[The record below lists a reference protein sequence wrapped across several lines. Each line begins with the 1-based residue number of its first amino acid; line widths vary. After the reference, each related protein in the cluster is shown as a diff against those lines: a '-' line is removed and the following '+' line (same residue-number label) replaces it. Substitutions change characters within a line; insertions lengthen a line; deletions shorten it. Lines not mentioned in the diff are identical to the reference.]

1 MALIKLEDVTIVR
14 GGKEVVSHFSDSIA
28 PGKIT
33 AIIGPNGSGKTS
45 LLSALAGDLP
55 IASGSIS
62 FDGKKLSEM
71 STEEQAQIRSVV
83 QQNRNYWLSY
93 TVREVIEMGQDA
105 LSLQHVNR
113 IMSALEINGI
123 ADQKVTTLSGGE
135 AQRIEI
141 ARALIRDTDIYLL
154 DEPLSAQD
162 SGSKQRIISLL
173 KEFRDN
179 GKTIVII
186 AHIDKSALTW
196 CDQVIETLAQQRPTF
211 CKTWVKW

>member
-1 MALIKLEDVTIVR
+1 MALININDVCIVR
-14 GGKEVVSHFSDSIA
+14 EGKEVVSHFSAQIA

-55 IASGSIS
+55 IVSGAIT
-62 FDGKKLSEM
+62 FDGKNINDI
-71 STEEQAQIRSVV
+71 STQEQAKIRSVV

-93 TVREVIEMGQDA
+93 TVREVIEMGQVEEA
-105 LSLQHVNR
+105 LGHVDR
-113 IMSALEINGI
+113 IMSALEISAFAN
-123 ADQKVTTLSGGE
+123 QKVTTLSGGE

-141 ARALIRDTDIYLL
+141 ARALIRDTEIYLL

-173 KEFRDN
+173 TNLRDQ

-186 AHIDKSALTW
+186 AHIDKDALTW
-196 CDQVIETLAQQRPTF
+196 CDKVIETLA
-211 CKTWVKW
+211 K

>member
-1 MALIKLEDVTIVR
+1 
-14 GGKEVVSHFSDSIA
+14 
-28 PGKIT
+28 
-33 AIIGPNGSGKTS
+33 
-45 LLSALAGDLP
+45 
-55 IASGSIS
+55 
-62 FDGKKLSEM
+62 
-71 STEEQAQIRSVV
+71 
-83 QQNRNYWLSY
+83 
-93 TVREVIEMGQDA
+93 MGQDV

>member
-1 MALIKLEDVTIVR
+1 MALIKIDDVTIVR
-14 GGKEVVSHFSDSIA
+14 AGKEVVSHFSAEIA

-55 IASGSIS
+55 IDSGSIS
-62 FDGKKLSEM
+62 FDGKDLSGI
-71 STEEQAQIRSVV
+71 STQEQAKIRSVV

-93 TVREVIEMGQDA
+93 TVREVIEMGQDEE
-105 LSLQHVNR
+105 SLQRVDH
-113 IMSALEINGI
+113 IMSALEINGY

-173 KEFRDN
+173 SELRDQ

-186 AHIDKSALTW
+186 AHIDKGALTW
-196 CDQVIETLAQQRPTF
+196 CDQVIETLAQ
-211 CKTWVKW
+211 